1 MMRNRR
7 HVTTDGISFAH
18 SFLLLVMVTGVL
30 GIDLFEGDAVSRQ
43 IDHRAFCRIELVFN
57 SAHASQSHI
66 FPLSNVP
73 GDVVEDRTLPS
84 PFYATCFGT
93 DLSARP
99 NTGQVNIRPFYSSH
113 DHTRSFNIP
122 HQNSDED
129 DAFIRL
135 VDVA

>member
-1 MMRNRR
+1 MSNRR
-7 HVTTDGISFAH
+7 HVTTDRISFAH
-18 SFLLLVMVTGVL
+18 SFLLLVIATGVL
-30 GIDLFEGDAVSRQ
+30 GIDQFVGDAVSRQ

-57 SAHASQSHI
+57 SAYTSQYPV
-66 FPLSNVP
+66 FPIYNVP
-73 GDVVEDRTLPS
+73 GDVVEDRTVPS

-99 NTGQVNIRPFYSSH
+99 GTGQVNIRPFYSSY

-129 DAFIRL
+129 DAFIL
-135 VDVA
+135 PVDVA